1 MTPKGGNSIRI
12 NRRSRKRNKK
22 IRDRIRRGRRIRG
35 GFRETRRGRE
45 RKEGKK
51 RKRKKTYCRR
61 YSRFIEKEKDNN

>member
-1 MTPKGGNSIRI
+1 MMPKSGNSIRI

-45 RKEGKK
+45 RKGGKK

-61 YSRFIEKEKDNN
+61 YSRFIEKKDNK